1 MTKSSFLALVLSSL
15 PAPAS
20 IQLRPGQTEEEAVQ
34 ARRDA
39 TSETLRL
46 TYPDEVL
53 PPVLCRAY
61 RIAGDGGALFGN
73 SLPADDKTRGGIL
86 GRAETAGQIAD
97 LLVQTEAREE
107 IGSLSEIARFWAKR
121 ADEIEAQTAD
131 LIAAGKHPNAVAAI
145 VATLRR
151 EAKFLDEFLASLA
164 ASA

>member
-1 MTKSSFLALVLSSL
+1 MSLTKSSFLALVLSSL

-20 IQLRPGQTEEEAVQ
+20 IQLRPGQTEAEAIQ

-53 PPVLCRAY
+53 PVGLCRAY

-97 LLVQTEAREE
+97 LLLNTEAREE
-107 IGSLSEIARFWAKR
+107 VGSLADISKFWQRR
-121 ADEIEAQTAD
+121 ANEIEAAPPT
-131 LIAAGKHPNAVAAI
+131 GKHPAAVLAI

-151 EAKFLDEFLASLA
+151 EAKFLDEFLAALY
-164 ASA
+164 ASASA